1 MPFVDEEKLAEL
13 YKEMDKESKSSVY
26 FQSLYLKYIAK
37 ITLLW
42 VISLQKKR
50 LRHLNKNYLN

>member
-26 FQSLYLKYIAK
+26 FQSLYPKYIAK

-50 LRHLNKNYLN
+50 LRHLNKN